1 MKTGIAT
8 NIESDDHKRK
18 YDAQCKKVLS
28 DKHILAYILKHVV
41 EEVKGYT
48 IKEIIRCIEGNP
60 EIGSVSVL
68 EGGPGRITE
77 ENTEDITSEEGMRFP
92 SITSGK
98 KI

>member
-8 NIESDDHKRK
+8 NIESDDNKRK

-48 IKEIIRCIEGNP
+48 IKEIIQCIEGNP

>member
-8 NIESDDHKRK
+8 NIESDDNKRK

-41 EEVKGYT
+41 EEVNGYT
-48 IKEIIRCIEGNP
+48 IKEINP